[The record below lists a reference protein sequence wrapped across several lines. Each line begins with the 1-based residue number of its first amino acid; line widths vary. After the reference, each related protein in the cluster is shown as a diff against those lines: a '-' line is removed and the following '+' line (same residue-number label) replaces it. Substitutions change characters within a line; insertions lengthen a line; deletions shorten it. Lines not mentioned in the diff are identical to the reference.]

1 MVRMR
6 ESCPATGPRTPRSS
20 TLVWFA
26 MAVAA
31 ALLLLLAV
39 AAAKSGGLDRLLP
52 KDQLFVPY
60 FTT

>member
-1 MVRMR
+1 MVRLR
-6 ESCPATGPRTPRSS
+6 ESCPATGPRIARAS
-20 TLVWFA
+20 TVVWFA

>member
-1 MVRMR
+1 MVQMR
-6 ESCPATGPRTPRSS
+6 ESCPEAGPRTPRSS
-20 TLVWFA
+20 PVVWFA

-31 ALLLLLAV
+31 ALLLSLAV